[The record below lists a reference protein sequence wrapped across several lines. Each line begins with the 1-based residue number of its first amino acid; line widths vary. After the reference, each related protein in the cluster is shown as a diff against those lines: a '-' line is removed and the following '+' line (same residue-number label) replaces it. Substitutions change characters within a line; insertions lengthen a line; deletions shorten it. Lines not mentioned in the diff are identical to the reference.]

1 VLRQNQ
7 EDNAK
12 IVAVQKRQQ
21 TGETKESDRK
31 NAQAAIEIRCYYTYI
46 LVCMYLI
53 DVSQY
58 VERQFRDTFRNMQNM
73 QIFAKTSLCQRELR
87 QSVFIA
93 QRRCT
98 EIAMNSTFMSI
109 TSYAVC

>member
-1 VLRQNQ
+1 
-7 EDNAK
+7 
-12 IVAVQKRQQ
+12 VQKRQQ
-21 TGETKESDRK
+21 TGETKESNRK

-58 VERQFRDTFRNMQNM
+58 VEMQFSDTFRNMQNM
-73 QIFAKTSLCQRELR
+73 QIFAKSSLCQRELR

-93 QRRCT
+93 QRTCP
-98 EIAMNSTFMSI
+98 EIAMNPTFMPQ
-109 TSYAVC
+109 TSYPDC